1 MTEEADNT
9 KKLPAVEEKPKAR
22 KKPPAAGIGRPKGV
36 PNKITR
42 DLRAAIIKGTEIAG
56 AKVGGKED
64 AATYFAW
71 LAENN
76 STAHAGLVA
85 KILPQ
90 AGPNDDGSHKVV
102 HEIVRKIVA
111 PDN

>member
-1 MTEEADNT
+1 MDGGES
-9 KKLPAVEEKPKAR
+9 KKLTATGRPI
-22 KKPPAAGIGRPKGV
+22 PPNAGKGRPKGSK
-36 PNKITR
+36 NKVTNDI
-42 DLRAAIIKGTEIAG
+42 RAAIIKGTEIAG
-56 AKVGGKED
+56 KKVGGKED

-90 AGPNDDGSHKVV
+90 AGPGEDGEHKIV
-102 HEIVRKIVA
+102 HEIVRKIVS